1 MRFISFIIGNKR
13 GVIMQYKMSIDEK
26 EFLKNYHIEDFD
38 RPSIATD
45 IVVFGIAKKEISDTR
60 QLPFQKL
67 QVLLINRASYP
78 YKGYW
83 ALAGGFC
90 RKNEEVYETAR
101 RELYEET
108 NIKDA
113 YLNVC
118 GIYGD
123 AGRDPRG
130 WIISNAFIALVD
142 STKCYLKADTDAWD
156 AKWFDFDMKKE
167 IIFQEYEEDTF
178 TMRTRYDLYF
188 QHEEIILTS
197 QIVENKKFKN
207 YHETVEYEIIGNK
220 GVAFDHAKIILDA
233 FKNLQMHAEHDEKII
248 FDLMPERFTLTELQN
263 VFEIIL
269 QKELIKSNF
278 RRKIAE
284 FVTQTEDS
292 EEGRR
297 YRKAKHFKRNIKKFY
312 E

>member
-1 MRFISFIIGNKR
+1 MQNKMIS
-13 GVIMQYKMSIDEK
+13 DEK
-26 EFLKNYHIEDFD
+26 EFLKNYSIEDYD

-45 IVVFGIAKKEISDTR
+45 IVVFGIAKKKIDDTR
-60 QLPFQKL
+60 QLPHQNL
-67 QVLLINRASYP
+67 QVLLINRAGYP

-90 RKNEEVYETAR
+90 CRNEDVYETAR

-123 AGRDPRG
+123 VGRDPRG
-130 WIISNAFIALVD
+130 WIISNAFVALVD
-142 STKCYLKADTDAWD
+142 STKCHLRADTDAWD
-156 AKWFDFDMKKE
+156 AQWFDLDIKKE
-167 IIFQEYEEDTF
+167 IIFQECEEESITIE
-178 TMRTRYDLYF
+178 TRYDLCF
-188 QHEEIILTS
+188 QHEELILTS
-197 QIVENKKFKN
+197 QIVESKQFKN
-207 YHETVEYEIIGNK
+207 YHETVKYEITENQGI
-220 GVAFDHAKIILDA
+220 AFDHAKIILDA
-233 FKNLQMHAEHDEKII
+233 FKYLQMHAEHDEKII
-248 FDLMPERFTLTELQN
+248 FDLMPERFTLTELQT

-269 QKELIKSNF
+269 RKELIKSNF

-284 FVTQTEDS
+284 FVIQTEES

-297 YRKAKHFKRNIKKFY
+297 YRKAKHFKRNVKRFY
-312 E
+312 EWL

>member
-1 MRFISFIIGNKR
+1 
-13 GVIMQYKMSIDEK
+13 MSHEEK

-38 RPSIATD
+38 RPSIAAD
-45 IVVFGIAKKEISDTR
+45 IVVFSIAKEDMEDTR
-60 QLPFQKL
+60 QLPRRKL
-67 QVLLINRASYP
+67 KVLLINRANYP
-78 YKGYW
+78 FKGYW

-113 YLNVC
+113 YLNVS

-123 AGRDPRG
+123 VGRDPRG
-130 WIISNAFIALVD
+130 WIISNAFLALID
-142 STKCYLKADTDAWD
+142 GSKCHLRADTDAWD
-156 AKWFDFDMKKE
+156 AKWFDFDIKKE
-167 IIFQEYEEDTF
+167 IIFQEAKEDSITIK
-178 TMRTRYDLYF
+178 TRYDLRF
-188 QHEEIILTS
+188 QHEELILSS
-197 QIVENKKFKN
+197 QIMETKKFEN
-207 YHETVEYEIIGNK
+207 YHETVKYEITENNGI
-220 GVAFDHAKIILDA
+220 AFDHAKIILDA

-248 FDLMPERFTLTELQN
+248 FDLMPERFTLTELQT

-269 QKELIKSNF
+269 QKELIKPNF

-284 FVTQTEDS
+284 FVTQTEES

-297 YRKAKHFKRNIKKFY
+297 YRKAKQFKRNVKRFY

>member
-1 MRFISFIIGNKR
+1 
-13 GVIMQYKMSIDEK
+13 MQCETFSNEK
-26 EFLKNYHIEDFD
+26 EFLKNYRIDEFD

-45 IVVFGIAKKEISDTR
+45 IVVFGIEKEEKDDSR
-60 QLPFQKL
+60 QRPHQKL
-67 QVLLINRASYP
+67 QVLLINRANHP
-78 YKGYW
+78 YKGKW

-118 GIYGD
+118 NIYGD
-123 AGRDPRG
+123 IGRDPRG

-142 STKCYLKADTDAWD
+142 STKCHLRADTDAWD
-156 AKWFDFDMKKE
+156 AKWFDLDIRKE
-167 IIFQEYEEDTF
+167 IIFQKCEEESITIK
-178 TMRTRYDLYF
+178 TRYHLCF
-188 QHEEIILTS
+188 QHEGIILTS
-197 QIVENKKFKN
+197 QIIENKKFKN
-207 YHETVEYEIIGNK
+207 CHEKINYEITENQGI
-220 GVAFDHAKIILDA
+220 AFDHAKIILDA
-233 FKNLQMHAEHDEKII
+233 FKYLQTHAEHDEKII
-248 FDLMPERFTLTELQN
+248 FDLMPEKFTLTELQT

-284 FVTQTEDS
+284 FVTQTEES

-297 YRKAKHFKRNIKKFY
+297 YRKAKQFKRNVNRFY